1 MKAIV
6 VDIDG
11 DYLIVANSRGD
22 FIRIYNDYPGCQVG
36 DEITVRET
44 KAGFFGSMLS
54 SFAKRRPWSLRH
66 VLCLCLSLLTV
77 CTAI

>member
-54 SFAKRRPWSLRH
+54 SFAKKKALVVAACFMLMLITSYG
-66 VLCLCLSLLTV
+66 VS
-77 CTAI
+77 AI